1 MHAYTNEFYNRHHP
15 DCERSAERIVP
26 LLLSLFA
33 PGSALDLGCGDG
45 TWLKTIAAAGIGD
58 YLGVDGGY
66 VRPEVLQIPDERF
79 VRHDLSLPLDLKRRF
94 DLVLSLEVAE
104 HLPPESAVDFVRS
117 LTRHG
122 DLVVFSG
129 AIPGQYGEHH
139 VNEQWPSYWARLF
152 QHFGF
157 QTYDVLR
164 PRIWNDDAICWWYRQ
179 NMLVFATADRA
190 SLIPVLREHESL
202 RNSACLDIA
211 HPGLMAFFRAT
222 LQTNASVKLLGQ
234 KLIRLIMKR
243 AIRMGRRVLGKRSLD
258 HA

>member
-1 MHAYTNEFYNRHHP
+1 MHAYTSEFYNRHHP
-15 DCERSAERIVP
+15 DCERSAERVVP

-33 PGSALDLGCGDG
+33 PGSVLDVGCGDG
-45 TWLKTIAAAGIGD
+45 TWLKTFATAGICD

-66 VRPEVLQIPDERF
+66 VQREVLQIPNERF
-79 VRHDLSLPLDLKRRF
+79 AQHDLTLPLDLKRRF

-104 HLPPESAVDFVRS
+104 HLAPESAGDFVRS
-117 LTRHG
+117 LTRHA

-152 QHFGF
+152 ENVGF
-157 QTYDVLR
+157 QTFDVLR

-190 SLIPVLREHESL
+190 SSIPALREYEYL
-202 RNSACLDIA
+202 GDYARLDVA

-222 LQTNASVKLLGQ
+222 LETNASVKLLGL

-243 AIRMGRRVLGKRSLD
+243 AIQAGRRVLGKGSLD